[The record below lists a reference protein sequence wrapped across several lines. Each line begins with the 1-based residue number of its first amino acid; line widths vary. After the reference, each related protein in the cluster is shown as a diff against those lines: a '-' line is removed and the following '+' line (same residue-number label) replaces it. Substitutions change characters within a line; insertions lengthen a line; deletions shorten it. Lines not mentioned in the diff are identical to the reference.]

1 MKRWEY
7 SKGWKALALILNQVC
22 AVVLVLSIAVCM
34 VSVGNNGFRLF
45 KEDDIFENTSYFQ
58 REAREQIFRCVRAA
72 SRESRFEKNGVYD
85 ADDT

>member
-22 AVVLVLSIAVCM
+22 AVVLSIAVCM

-58 REAREQIFRCVRAA
+58 REAREQIFGRAGLRRMA
-72 SRESRFEKNGVYD
+72 CTMRRWC
-85 ADDT
+85 

>member
-45 KEDDIFENTSYFQ
+45 KEDPYQTRGRRPLLQADGSAELVFGWLHIQYPFENYL
-58 REAREQIFRCVRAA
+58 
-72 SRESRFEKNGVYD
+72 
-85 ADDT
+85 